1 MRQGLSCDKN
11 NILRI
16 TAHVRGAKYS
26 QLLQI
31 YFDRNMNSPSV
42 SFPMQFNQNV
52 IFSLFHFY
60 PICFLWIKEPHTH
73 THTPYLWKRLNGKQ
87 SLQSTTILKNNFVT
101 IKYCIDTQF
110 SVFLRC
116 RLKA

>member
-73 THTPYLWKRLNGKQ
+73 THTHTL
-87 SLQSTTILKNNFVT
+87 SLKE
-101 IKYCIDTQF
+101 
-110 SVFLRC
+110 
-116 RLKA
+116 A